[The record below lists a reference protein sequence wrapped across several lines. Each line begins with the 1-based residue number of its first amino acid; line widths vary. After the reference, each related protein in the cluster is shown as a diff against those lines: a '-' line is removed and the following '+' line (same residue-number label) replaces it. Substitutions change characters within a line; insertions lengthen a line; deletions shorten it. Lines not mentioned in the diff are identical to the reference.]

1 MYDKFEGKGVEVYS
15 PCTEFE
21 TADWKKFVAEKE
33 LKWINVSDNPEVN
46 KNAAKY
52 IHLTTLESLNFRDT
66 YDIFSTPQV
75 YLLDKDKKILAKKL
89 SAEQLDDILSDKLG
103 LPKTVREEKKEEE
116 KKDEAKPDKN
126 KESNQKSNSSGKKK
140 AK

>member
-1 MYDKFEGKGVEVYS
+1 M
-15 PCTEFE
+15 
-21 TADWKKFVAEKE
+21 
-33 LKWINVSDNPEVN
+33 KWINVSDNPEIN

-89 SAEQLDDILSDKLG
+89 SAEQLDDIISDKLG
-103 LPKTVREEKKEEE
+103 MPKTIREKEEE
-116 KKDEAKPDKN
+116 DK
-126 KESNQKSNSSGKKK
+126 EEEDLQDNSEDKKK
-140 AK
+140 KPKKVKMK